1 MNSPEAKWMKVEEVT
16 ITKAIIDDFFE
27 KLKGAVESD
36 VCIVGAGPSGLVAA
50 RYLAEKGLKVSLFER
65 KLSIG
70 GGIWGGGMMFNRVV
84 VQKEALGVLEDA
96 GVDYRQYDENHYICD
111 AIELSSALTYRA
123 VKAGAKFFNLV
134 NVEDVIIKSRRV
146 CGLVV
151 NWYPVEMCNLSV
163 DPLAISCKAV
173 IDATGHDA
181 SVCNI
186 VARKTGKL
194 TIRGEK
200 SMWAEKA
207 EEAVVKHT
215 SKVYPGLYVTG
226 MSVAAVFGLPRM
238 GPIFGG
244 MLLSG
249 KKVAEIVS
257 SALL

>member
-1 MNSPEAKWMKVEEVT
+1 MFDGMKVEETT
-16 ITKAIIDDFFE
+16 ITKAIIDEFFE
-27 KLKGAVESD
+27 KLKSAVESD

-50 RYLAEKGLKVSLFER
+50 RYLAEDGLSVSLFER

-70 GGIWGGGMMFNRVV
+70 GGIWGGGMMFNKVV
-84 VQKEALGVLEDA
+84 VQKEATQILDEA
-96 GVDYRQYDENHYICD
+96 GVGYEQYDSNHYVCD

-123 VKAGAKFFNLV
+123 VKAGVKFFNLV
-134 NVEDVIIKSRRV
+134 NVEDVIIKERKV

-151 NWYPVEMCNLSV
+151 NWYPVEMCGLSV
-163 DPLAISCKAV
+163 DPLAFSCRAV

-181 SVCNI
+181 SVCSI
-186 VARKTGKL
+186 VAKKTGKL

-215 SKVYPGLYVTG
+215 SEVYPGLFVTG
-226 MSVAAVFGLPRM
+226 MSVAAVYGLPRM

-249 KKVAEIVS
+249 RKVAELVS
-257 SALL
+257 SNIF